1 MNDKDSKYTKFAL
14 CREMLQTVDV
24 VAGFNPAATAQIAQT
39 IAGTG
44 RLMLNGEG
52 SSRIFPVKNAIR
64 KAMTWGLDLQ
74 IATDGARQAATY
86 DLRKLA
92 TFVASNSGGALEP
105 FPWGPGD

>member
-44 RLMLNGEG
+44 RLMLTGEG
-52 SSRIFPVKNAIR
+52 SSRIFPAKNAIR
-64 KAMTWGLDLQ
+64 KAMTWGL
-74 IATDGARQAATY
+74 
-86 DLRKLA
+86 
-92 TFVASNSGGALEP
+92 EP